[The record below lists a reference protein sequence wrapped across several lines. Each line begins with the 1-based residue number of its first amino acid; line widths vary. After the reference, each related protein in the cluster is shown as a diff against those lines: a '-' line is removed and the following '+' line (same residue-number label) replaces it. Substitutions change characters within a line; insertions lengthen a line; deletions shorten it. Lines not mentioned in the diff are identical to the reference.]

1 VQYGLTK
8 AASFGTVITWIGCMD
23 GMKARGGAQGVG
35 AAATAAVVHSAVTI
49 LVLDAI
55 FATFWLLGHEP

>member
-49 LVLDAI
+49 LVLDAV
-55 FATFWLLGHEP
+55 FAMVWLLGHES